1 MACMRMHVS
10 LHSEGS
16 AFLRS
21 GEEKNAALNNH
32 QNACVCMQAMAIR
45 ATDKTSYKVGEWV
58 HTLTY
63 RKKTSTRAKMA
74 TPSLS

>member
-21 GEEKNAALNNH
+21 GEENTAAVNTH
-32 QNACVCMQAMAIR
+32 QKACVCMQAMAIC
-45 ATDKTSYKVGEWV
+45 ATEKTSYKVGEWV

-63 RKKTSTRAKMA
+63 RKKTKTRAKMA